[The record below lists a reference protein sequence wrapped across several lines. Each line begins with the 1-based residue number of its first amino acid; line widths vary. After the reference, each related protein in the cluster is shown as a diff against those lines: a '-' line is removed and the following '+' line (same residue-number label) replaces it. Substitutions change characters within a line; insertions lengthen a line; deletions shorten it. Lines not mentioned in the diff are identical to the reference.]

1 MFGISDVDQ
10 DIYLVS
16 NHILLSF
23 KHFIYISRDA
33 NIRLFSRYFRNLQK
47 VHNIEQKISQGSERK
62 KTLFHK
68 KWQKTLLHKSGLRAG
83 WNLCEITVVFI
94 LFSWNYVHIA
104 SCFLPN
110 PTRQFHVRVGVGVA
124 GARCGVI
131 SGLIAKTSKSRQLNS
146 FWCLYCWLCVY
157 FVPCS
162 GVYVVWFCAG
172 KCLLG

>member
-68 KWQKTLLHKSGLRAG
+68 NGKKLCYIKVGCGLGEICVKLL
-83 WNLCEITVVFI
+83 
-94 LFSWNYVHIA
+94 
-104 SCFLPN
+104 
-110 PTRQFHVRVGVGVA
+110 
-124 GARCGVI
+124 
-131 SGLIAKTSKSRQLNS
+131 
-146 FWCLYCWLCVY
+146 
-157 FVPCS
+157 
-162 GVYVVWFCAG
+162 
-172 KCLLG
+172 

>member
-68 KWQKTLLHKSGLRAG
+68 KWQKTLLHKSGLGAG
-83 WNLCEITVVFI
+83 
-94 LFSWNYVHIA
+94 
-104 SCFLPN
+104 
-110 PTRQFHVRVGVGVA
+110 
-124 GARCGVI
+124 
-131 SGLIAKTSKSRQLNS
+131 
-146 FWCLYCWLCVY
+146 
-157 FVPCS
+157 
-162 GVYVVWFCAG
+162 
-172 KCLLG
+172 